1 MKSELSLPRTDA
13 YFKYPM
19 EGVLGIYA
27 TAAFMQ
33 VQGEL
38 RDFKWTYLLVGAQYL
53 AQRWREV
60 NLSNDIRRLQFYITG
75 SVSKGQRPPRT
86 ALRAMHATYKRIRK
100 VYDMDLRLEPRNP
113 YDYRD
118 SRNYW

>member
-60 NLSNDIRRLQFYITG
+60 NVRCTRLGHSTSEFKFCSTGPRR
-75 SVSKGQRPPRT
+75 
-86 ALRAMHATYKRIRK
+86 
-100 VYDMDLRLEPRNP
+100 
-113 YDYRD
+113 
-118 SRNYW
+118 